1 MYIHL
6 TITII
11 ENWKDS
17 NWFAPVQYNLCFN
30 YFLILGLLEKTVPK
44 VLKSCGLKKCS
55 LKLHYKT
62 DPSSKAENHQHK
74 PLKDCKDQKLT
85 QCKNNKD

>member
-1 MYIHL
+1 MDIHL

-30 YFLILGLLEKTVPK
+30 YFLILGLFEKTVPK
-44 VLKSCGLKKCS
+44 VLKSCGLKKCG
-55 LKLHYKT
+55 LKPHYKT
-62 DPSSKAENHQHK
+62 DPSSKTENHQYK
-74 PLKDCKDQKLT
+74 PLEDCKD
-85 QCKNNKD
+85 